1 MLPTTE
7 KLLQLDLFRGK
18 VDSLSMH
25 DRISLAYHR
34 ARVIARTYGFTVK
47 DVLELTPK
55 FWQYHQDLIN
65 PLDMAAFTLITI
77 QYNLC
82 AGTLAPF
89 ISDRV
94 DLEELMEQIL
104 NFDVSAQFLLT
115 EVGHGLDAR
124 NLETTATLLPNGG
137 FELHTPHR
145 NAAKYMPPTSPQVG
159 FPRVAI
165 VIARLLVDSK
175 DRGTRPFIV
184 WLNDGYRMRQGVHIR
199 VLPRRA
205 GSKPLDHCITMF
217 DHIRLPRTALL
228 GVLPGQYDPSSDFH
242 LTISRVHVGTLAL
255 STTLIPI
262 LKRAVFVAG
271 KYSFRRHVLGSGKD
285 RKPII
290 TFRTQQRPILHTL
303 SQIAVYECYAQWSI
317 RGFID
322 TGLDY
327 RVRHGIATAFKA
339 VVTQAA
345 QASLFA
351 LAERCG
357 AQGLF
362 EYNNIIESQL
372 EARGISIA
380 EGDTLALCIRL
391 ASELLIGRYTMPAPK
406 DISCMLAKYE
416 DGIYRVCTKIL
427 KSLHEGHRSDE
438 YNTQILPHCQVLVEA
453 IGHRMAYESA
463 RDTGIDKDLLALYE
477 AGVLLHAPAWYVKSA
492 CLDIKSQFV
501 CEAKAMNSI
510 LPRLDQLLDETGAG
524 PYCTAPI
531 ITDEDWHSF
540 VDGLQGYGTEQEDTV
555 PDIHE
560 YILNR
565 SFRSRL

>member
-1 MLPTTE
+1 MSPTTE
-7 KLLQLDLFRGK
+7 QLLQLDLFTRK
-18 VDSLSMH
+18 VDSLSIP

-34 ARVIARTYGFTVK
+34 ARVIARAYGFTAR

-65 PLDMAAFTLITI
+65 PLDMAAVTLITI

-82 AGTLAPF
+82 AGTLARF
-89 ISDRV
+89 LSGRA
-94 DLEELMEQIL
+94 DLQELMEQIL

-165 VIARLLVDSK
+165 VIARLLVDNK
-175 DRGTRPFIV
+175 DRGTCPFIV
-184 WLNDGYRMRQGVHIR
+184 WLNDGYHMRQGVQIK

-217 DHIRLPRTALL
+217 NHLRLPRSALL
-228 GVLPGQYDPSSDFH
+228 GADPEQFAPRPDFH

-285 RKPII
+285 PKPII
-290 TFRTQQRPILHTL
+290 SFRTQQRPILQTL
-303 SQIAVYECYAQWSI
+303 SQIAVYECYTQWSI
-317 RGFID
+317 RGFMS
-322 TGLDY
+322 TRLDY

-339 VVTQAA
+339 VVTHAA

-391 ASELLIGRYTMPAPK
+391 ASELLLGRYSMPAPK
-406 DISCMLAKYE
+406 DSSCMLAQYE
-416 DGIYRVCTKIL
+416 AGIYRVCKKIL
-427 KSLHEGHRSDE
+427 KSLHDDHRSDE

-477 AGVLLHAPAWYVKSA
+477 ACVLLHAPAWYVESA
-492 CLDIKSQFV
+492 CLDIKSQFE
-501 CEAKAMNSI
+501 CEATAMDSI
-510 LPRLDQLLDETGAG
+510 LPRLDKLLDETGAG

-540 VDGLQGYGTEQEDTV
+540 VDGLQGCGKEQADTV
-555 PDIHE
+555 TE
-560 YILNR
+560 LNH
-565 SFRSRL
+565 RSRL

>member
-1 MLPTTE
+1 MSPTTE
-7 KLLQLDLFRGK
+7 QLLQLDLFRGK
-18 VDSLSMH
+18 MDSLSIP

-34 ARVIARTYGFTVK
+34 ARAIAREYGFTVK

-65 PLDMAAFTLITI
+65 PVDMAAFTLITI

-82 AGTLAPF
+82 VGTLAPF
-89 ISDRV
+89 LSGRG
-94 DLEELMEQIL
+94 DLQLLMEQIL

-124 NLETTATLLPNGG
+124 NLETTATLLPDGG

-145 NAAKYMPPTSPQVG
+145 NAAKYMPPTSPQVA

-165 VIARLLVDSK
+165 VIARLLVDSM
-175 DRGTRPFIV
+175 DRGTLPFIV
-184 WLNDGYRMRQGVHIR
+184 WLNDGYRMRQGIHVK

-217 DHIRLPRTALL
+217 DRIRLPRAALL
-228 GVLPGQYDPSSDFH
+228 GAVPRQVDPRSDFH

-271 KYSFRRHVLGSGKD
+271 KYSFRRRVRGSGKD
-285 RKPII
+285 PKPII
-290 TFRTQQRPILHTL
+290 FFRTQQRPILHTL

-317 RGFID
+317 RGFTD
-322 TGLDY
+322 VRLDY

-345 QASLFA
+345 QGSLFA

-391 ASELLIGRYTMPAPK
+391 ASELLIGRYSMPEPK
-406 DISCMLAKYE
+406 DSSCMLAKYE
-416 DGIYRVCTKIL
+416 DGIYRFCRTIL
-427 KSLHEGHRSDE
+427 KSLHDGHRSDD
-438 YNTQILPHCQVLVEA
+438 YNSQILPHCQVLVEA

-463 RDTGIDKDLLALYE
+463 RDSGIDKDLLALYE
-477 AGVLLHAPAWYVKSA
+477 AGVLVRAPAGYVESA
-492 CLDIKSQFV
+492 CLDIKSQFE
-501 CEAKAMNSI
+501 CEANAMDSI

-531 ITDEDWHSF
+531 ITDEDWLSF
-540 VDGLQGYGTEQEDTV
+540 VDGLQGYGKQQADTV
-555 PDIHE
+555 TDIH
-560 YILNR
+560 
-565 SFRSRL
+565 